1 MDCMK
6 RKSEI
11 CLEYQYKNTQVMT
24 GMNYLLLLLYRSSEG
39 EIKYDMD
46 KDASAGN
53 RLYGGTFTG

>member
-1 MDCMK
+1 MDCKK

-11 CLEYQYKNTQVMT
+11 CLEYQYKTAQVMT

-46 KDASAGN
+46 ENASTGN
-53 RLYGGTFTG
+53 RLYGETFAG

>member
-1 MDCMK
+1 
-6 RKSEI
+6 
-11 CLEYQYKNTQVMT
+11 MT